1 MNTAADR
8 AVLDEAWGL
17 IPQARERTQGEGSF
31 TRARVDRIITIA
43 AAFGSLALGTL
54 TFLNSLTGAY
64 AAAGWDRMLLSVVLL
79 ALVAM
84 VVSCLVG
91 RGVKILA
98 ALFAFA
104 HLAAVIAWPF
114 TTINV
119 SPVATP
125 QPWIWYLINIATV
138 AALLAFP
145 LRLQVVWV
153 IATPV
158 FYGVARMVQ
167 SDFDPDFIRPVWL
180 DVVFA
185 VLLGSI
191 LLVLAWVFR
200 SSASNVDET
209 RKRAVTSY
217 ARAAAT
223 SAKEEE
229 RVAVAALMHDS
240 VLAALIAAERA
251 DSERERQLA
260 VAMAREALT
269 RLANAEGP
277 HDEGSDEPVDR
288 PHVALS
294 IERAARDYGVELT
307 VHRSGLGSLPVVPGR
322 VARALVLA
330 ATQAIANAVQ
340 HAGGAGLR
348 VNATAIGA
356 SGITVAV
363 KDEGPGVD
371 LDAIPEDRLGI
382 RGSIIARVAAV
393 GGVVD
398 IESSDRGTTVTMSWA
413 GQG

>member
-1 MNTAADR
+1 MTGAADR
-8 AVLDEAWGL
+8 AILDEAWGL
-17 IPQARERTQGEGSF
+17 IPQSRGKTKGEGSF
-31 TRARVDRIITIA
+31 SRARVDRIITIA
-43 AAFGSLALGTL
+43 AGAGSVVLGGLTL
-54 TFLNSLTGAY
+54 LNSFSGAY
-64 AAAGWDRMLLSVVLL
+64 AVAGWDQFSFVAVLI
-79 ALVAM
+79 ALIAM
-84 VVSCLVG
+84 VVSCFAG
-91 RGVKILA
+91 RGVKIFA
-98 ALFAFA
+98 GLFALVYLIA
-104 HLAAVIAWPF
+104 LLAWPF
-114 TTINV
+114 TTINTE
-119 SPVATP
+119 PVPLP
-125 QPWIWYLINIATV
+125 QPWLWFLINITTV

-145 LRLQVVWV
+145 LALQVVWAIFVPV
-153 IATPV
+153 I
-158 FYGVARMVQ
+158 YGVARMVQ
-167 SDFDPDFIRPVWL
+167 SDFLPEFIRPVWL

-209 RKRAVTSY
+209 RGRAVSSY

-251 DSERERQLA
+251 DSQRERQLA

-288 PHVALS
+288 GHVALS
-294 IERAARDYGVELT
+294 IERAAREQGMELT
-307 VHRSGLGSLPVVPGR
+307 VHRSGLGSLPIVPGR
-322 VARALVLA
+322 VARAIVLA

-340 HAGGAGLR
+340 HAGGVGLR
-348 VNATAIGA
+348 VSATAIGDN
-356 SGITVAV
+356 GITVVV

-371 LDAIPEDRLGI
+371 VDAIPEDRLGI

-398 IESSDRGTTVTMSWA
+398 IQSSDRGTSVTMSWA

>member
-1 MNTAADR
+1 MNTATDR
-8 AVLDEAWGL
+8 AILDEAWGL
-17 IPQARERTQGEGSF
+17 IPQSRERVKGEGSF

-43 AAFGSLALGTL
+43 AALGSLALGAL
-54 TFLNSLTGAY
+54 TVLNSLTGEY
-64 AAAGWDRMLLSVVLL
+64 AAAGWDRVSLSVVLV

-91 RGVKILA
+91 RGVKI
-98 ALFAFA
+98 FATIFACA
-104 HLAAVIAWPF
+104 HLAAVITWPIA
-114 TTINV
+114 TVNA
-119 SPVATP
+119 SPVAIP
-125 QPWIWYLINIATV
+125 QPWIWYLLNIATV

-145 LRLQVVWV
+145 LTMQVAWV
-153 IATPV
+153 IAAPV
-158 FYGVARMVQ
+158 LYGVARMVQ
-167 SDFDPDFIRPVWL
+167 SDFAPDFIRPVWL

-200 SSASNVDET
+200 SSAGNVDET
-209 RKRAVTSY
+209 RKRAVASY

-288 PHVALS
+288 VHVALS

-307 VHRSGLGSLPVVPGR
+307 VHRSGLGSAPVVPGR
-322 VARALVLA
+322 VARAIVLA

-356 SGITVAV
+356 SGLTVVV

-398 IESSDRGTTVTMSWA
+398 IESSDRGTSVTMSWA

>member
-1 MNTAADR
+1 MTGAADR
-8 AVLDEAWGL
+8 AILDEAWGL
-17 IPQARERTQGEGSF
+17 IPQSRGRSKGEGSF
-31 TRARVDRIITIA
+31 SRARVERIIAIA
-43 AAFGSLALGTL
+43 AGSGSLVLGALTL
-54 TFLNSLTGAY
+54 LNSLSGAY
-64 AAAGWDRMLLSVVLL
+64 AVAGWDQVSLVVVLA

-84 VVSCLVG
+84 AVSCFVG
-91 RGVKILA
+91 RGVKVFAGVFAVVHLI
-98 ALFAFA
+98 AL
-104 HLAAVIAWPF
+104 LAWPF
-114 TTINV
+114 TTINAA
-119 SPVATP
+119 PVALP
-125 QPWIWYLINIATV
+125 QPWLWYLINITTV

-145 LRLQVVWV
+145 LSVQVLWV
-153 IATPV
+153 LSIPIL
-158 FYGVARMVQ
+158 YGVGRMVQ
-167 SDFDPDFIRPVWL
+167 SDFVPEFVRPVWL

-209 RKRAVTSY
+209 RGRAVASY

-251 DSERERQLA
+251 QSERERQLA
-260 VAMAREALT
+260 VVMAREALT

-277 HDEGSDEPVDR
+277 HDEGSDEAVDR
-288 PHVALS
+288 VNVALS
-294 IERAARDYGVELT
+294 IERAASEQGVELT
-307 VHRSGLGSLPVVPGR
+307 VHRSGLSSQRVIPGR
-322 VARALVLA
+322 VARAIVLA

-340 HAGGAGLR
+340 HAGGQGLR
-348 VNATAIGA
+348 VSATAIGGN
-356 SGITVAV
+356 GITVVV

-371 LDAIPEDRLGI
+371 VNAIPEDRLGI
-382 RGSIIARVAAV
+382 RGSIMARVAAV

-398 IESSDRGTTVTMSWA
+398 IESSDRGTSVTMSWA